1 MRVLDCHDLV
11 ASEAHYHITC
21 IQGFSLNKDQNS
33 GDATT
38 VGQPVCNIEQEH
50 FDILCKWPESVGRH
64 IFNV

>member
-11 ASEAHYHITC
+11 VSEAHYHITC

-38 VGQPVCNIEQEH
+38 VG
-50 FDILCKWPESVGRH
+50 
-64 IFNV
+64 